1 MRRIAAFSAV
11 LGVMAGCL
19 LAPAAAGSRARALI
33 GFMPTSPAP
42 KMPLLFDLAERD
54 FSYGVTSPTLGAFSK
69 RQMLLD
75 MSAGSRIANNAYPR
89 VLKRLDLVVAAGD
102 DGQIAGFAR
111 AAKRASD
118 APGDVVAGL
127 FGSTL
132 EHHGERIGYVG
143 VSGFEQ
149 TEAVVGADRAGHV
162 QRVSMGT
169 VGTFAR
175 RAMQLWAATDVLVA
189 RFPNDA
195 SGLAALDGV
204 LRDRRPDDLILI
216 VRAPPAGRL
225 RLLPSGML
233 GPGASRDVIYSPTTR
248 RLGLVAATDYAP
260 TVLHHLGISIPG
272 KMQGRIIESRR
283 DGDAENVRARM
294 ARLDVILGR
303 RAPAVNTWGLAF
315 IALVVVMAVTR
326 GRVGLATALRI
337 GFLGALWLPGL
348 ALLTAAILPT
358 RTAEIAILVLGS
370 LGLGAIVDRFVPWP
384 LAPAVPAAIVFGAH
398 AVDLARGSPL
408 IGASLAG
415 PNPKGGARF
424 FGIGNELEILLSL
437 EVLFGLG
444 DALSAV
450 RARYVPR
457 AFAVGCLVAAA
468 IMGSGRLGADVGAV
482 ITLGAGGAGAVLAS
496 LERRPSARA
505 IVIACLVPVVA
516 IGALIGL
523 HLLTSGGAHL
533 TRSVVHGN
541 GIVDL
546 LDIVKRRL
554 IISANGL
561 ARVSTAIICGV
572 GIIVLYIGVRR
583 RERIFAPL
591 RDQPAFMAGIWGAF
605 VATIVGALGNDSGPL
620 MFEGGL
626 WLLLFA
632 TGYARSAP
640 GALRAAP
647 ERAAKA
653 AQDSGVAAGMVG

>member
-1 MRRIAAFSAV
+1 MRRIAAFGAV
-11 LGVMAGCL
+11 LGAAAACL
-19 LAPAAAGSRARALI
+19 LGPAAADARPRALI

-89 VLKRLDLVVAAGD
+89 VLKRLDLAVGAGG

-111 AAKRASD
+111 AAKRAHD

-132 EHHGERIGYVG
+132 ERHGERIGYVG

-204 LRDRRPDDLILI
+204 LRDRRPNDLILI

-225 RLLPSGML
+225 RLLPRGML
-233 GPGASRDVIYSPTTR
+233 APGASRDVIYSPTTR
-248 RLGLVAATDYAP
+248 P
-260 TVLHHLGISIPG
+260 
-272 KMQGRIIESRR
+272 
-283 DGDAENVRARM
+283 
-294 ARLDVILGR
+294 
-303 RAPAVNTWGLAF
+303 
-315 IALVVVMAVTR
+315 
-326 GRVGLATALRI
+326 
-337 GFLGALWLPGL
+337 
-348 ALLTAAILPT
+348 
-358 RTAEIAILVLGS
+358 LVLGS

-398 AVDLARGSPL
+398 AVDLAPGSPL

-444 DALSAV
+444 AALSAV
-450 RARYVPR
+450 PARYVAR
-457 AFAVGCLVAAA
+457 GFAIGWLIAAV
-468 IMGSGRLGADVGAV
+468 IIGSGRLGADVGGV
-482 ITLGAGGAGAVLAS
+482 ITLGAGTAAAVLAS
-496 LERRPSARA
+496 LGRPPTRRT
-505 IVIACLVPVVA
+505 VA
-516 IGALIGL
+516 IAVIVPFAAVGALIGL
-523 HLLTSGGAHL
+523 DLLTSGGAHL

-561 ARVSTAIICGV
+561 ARVPTAIICGV
-572 GIIVLYIGVRR
+572 GVIVLYIGVRR

-620 MFEGGL
+620 TFEGGL

>member
-11 LGVMAGCL
+11 LGVLAGCL
-19 LAPAAAGSRARALI
+19 LAPAAAGARPRALI

-89 VLKRLDLVVAAGD
+89 VLKRLDLVVGAG
-102 DGQIAGFAR
+102 GGGAIAGFAR

-118 APGDVVAGL
+118 APGDVVPGL

-132 EHHGERIGYVG
+132 ERHGERIGYVG

-149 TEAVVGADRAGHV
+149 TEAVVAADRAGRV
-162 QRVSMGT
+162 ERVSMGT

-175 RAMQLWAATDVLVA
+175 RAIQLWSATDVLVA

-204 LRDRRPDDLILI
+204 LRARRPDDLILI
-216 VRAPPAGRL
+216 VRAPPAGRS

-233 GPGASRDVIYSPTTR
+233 GPGASREVIYSPTTR

-260 TVLHHLGISIPG
+260 TVLHHVGISIPSR
-272 KMQGRIIESRR
+272 MQGRIIESRR

-294 ARLDVILGR
+294 ARLDVVLGR
-303 RAPAVNTWGLAF
+303 RPPAVNTWGLAF
-315 IALVVVMAVTR
+315 IALILVMAAAR
-326 GRVGLATALRI
+326 GRVGLGTALRI
-337 GFLGALWLPGL
+337 GFLGVLWVPGL

-444 DALSAV
+444 AALSAV
-450 RARYVPR
+450 PARYVPR
-457 AFAVGCLVAAA
+457 GFAIGGLIAAV
-468 IMGSGRLGADVGAV
+468 IIGSGRLGADVGGV
-482 ITLGAGGAGAVLAS
+482 ITLGAGTAGAVLAS
-496 LERRPSARA
+496 LGRPPTRRTIA
-505 IVIACLVPVVA
+505 IAVIVPFAAVA
-516 IGALIGL
+516 ALIGL
-523 HLLTSGGAHL
+523 DLLTSGGAHL
-533 TRSVVHGN
+533 TSSVVHGN

-546 LDIVKRRL
+546 LDIIKRRL
-554 IISANGL
+554 IISASGL
-561 ARVSTAIICGV
+561 ARLSTAIICAA
-572 GIIVLYIGVRR
+572 GIVVFYLGVRN
-583 RERIFAPL
+583 RERVFAPL
-591 RDQPAFMAGIWGAF
+591 RGQPAFMAGIWGAF
-605 VATIVGALGNDSGPL
+605 IATLAGALGNDSGPL

-647 ERAAKA
+647 ERAPKT
-653 AQDSGVAAGMVG
+653 AQDSDVAAGMVG